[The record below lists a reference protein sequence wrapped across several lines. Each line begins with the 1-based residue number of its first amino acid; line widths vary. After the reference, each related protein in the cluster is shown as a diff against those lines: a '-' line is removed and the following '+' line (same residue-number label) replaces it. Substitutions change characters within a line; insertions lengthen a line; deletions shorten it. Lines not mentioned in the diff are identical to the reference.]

1 MAWQLSKIQTK
12 CECEPFGCVGEVWFS
27 MENTSPK
34 VLMQEDERGVFS
46 EGGHSGWCKGGR
58 KKRRRE
64 RVLRKG
70 VLYLYLVFKDWLG
83 CSIKEKITVK
93 SEWKPRVSQED
104 DCSGQGERMG
114 SMARTETVWVVRRV
128 WVMSVW
134 YIEVREKEIFYW
146 MCENVVRH
154 RS

>member
-1 MAWQLSKIQTK
+1 
-12 CECEPFGCVGEVWFS
+12 

-70 VLYLYLVFKDWLG
+70 VLYLYLCFQGLTWLQYKRKDHRQ
-83 CSIKEKITVK
+83 V
-93 SEWKPRVSQED
+93 
-104 DCSGQGERMG
+104 RME
-114 SMARTETVWVVRRV
+114 A
-128 WVMSVW
+128 
-134 YIEVREKEIFYW
+134 
-146 MCENVVRH
+146 
-154 RS
+154 